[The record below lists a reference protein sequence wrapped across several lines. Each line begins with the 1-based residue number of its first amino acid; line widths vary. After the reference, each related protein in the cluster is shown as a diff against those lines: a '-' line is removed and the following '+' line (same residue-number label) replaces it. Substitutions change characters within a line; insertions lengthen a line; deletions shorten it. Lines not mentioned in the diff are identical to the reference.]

1 MRIICTLLLGC
12 LMVTVH
18 SQSSLATEFTADLG
32 LIPRDMASSPD
43 GHVYIVAMMEDAAN
57 FTDGVLVMKYHPS
70 EGLKWSK
77 RIGPADQRIRP
88 AAIKLLNNGDLLI
101 GMDIYGGPLAAV
113 SMGISRLT
121 SDGNLLWS
129 RAVGRTN
136 GTSELDA
143 MVELTDG
150 SLILAG
156 NAEDNS
162 GFQDWYFVKTNAQG
176 QMLKNF
182 FAGASHYEYLNDL
195 TLGPDNQL
203 NAVGRTSSF
212 SADQSNEGAIIVT
225 DTAFSTLDA
234 YRIEVPNSGQ
244 EIFHKVKSVPGQ
256 GILLAGQFQSE
267 HHYAFWDGQA
277 NSLALRQT
285 GTGEAAGIFP
295 LGSGQYWLY
304 TSQGLL
310 YAADDQDGYQFGFYQ
325 DNPDLGVGNR
335 ASAILPGRQLAFSGM
350 NQVEGQRVLS
360 LIFSAPGLA
369 PACSGYYSSA
379 VDTVHRSRPLLPL
392 TVSAAANGSDMS
404 MNWSVTDV
412 NVTEMEVCRQQC
424 SDAPDAS
431 FSTQVSGLQVSLG
444 LDAAYNT
451 DTSNIYWLL
460 DGQSIRDITQLNYTF
475 GAAGSYEVCAI
486 VQTSCGSDTVCQ
498 TIDLLTTSLP
508 TVQSDPGLLAWP
520 IPAKDILTVEWP
532 GNQVEQVQVFDATG
546 KLIRLS
552 AKGNADQWQI
562 NVQSLPGGIYHLLVH
577 SVEGALASKRMVV
590 SYGGGGD

>member
-1 MRIICTLLLGC
+1 MRIIFTIFCCLHLLCGQG
-12 LMVTVH
+12 
-18 SQSSLATEFTADLG
+18 QSSLATEFTADLG

-57 FTDGVLVMKYHPS
+57 FTDGVLIMKYHPS

-77 RIGPADQRIRP
+77 RLGPADQRIRP
-88 AAIKLLNNGDLLI
+88 ASIKLLTNGDLLV
-101 GMDIYGGPLAAV
+101 GMDIYGGPLEAV

-121 SDGNLLWS
+121 SDGTHLWS

-143 MVELTDG
+143 MVELSDG

-156 NAEDNS
+156 NAEDNG

-195 TLGPDNQL
+195 TQGPDNQL
-203 NAVGRTSSF
+203 YAVGRTSSF
-212 SADQSNEGAIIVT
+212 SPDQSNEGAIIVT
-225 DTAFSTLDA
+225 DTAFNTLDA
-234 YRIEVPNSGQ
+234 FRIEVTNSGQ
-244 EIFHKVKSVPGQ
+244 EIFHKVESVPGQ

-277 NSLALRQT
+277 NSLALRQM

-325 DNPDLGVGNR
+325 DNPDLGRGNR
-335 ASAILPGRQLAFSGM
+335 ASAILPERQLAFSGM
-350 NQVEGQRVLS
+350 HQVDGQKVLS

-369 PACSGYYSSA
+369 PACSGYYSST
-379 VDTVHRSRPLLPL
+379 VDTVHRDRPLLPL
-392 TVSAAANGSDMS
+392 TVSAAANGSDMPL
-404 MNWSVTDV
+404 NWSVSDV
-412 NVTEMEVCRQQC
+412 DVTEMEVCRQQC
-424 SDAPDAS
+424 GGPPTAS
-431 FSTQVSGLQVSLG
+431 FSAQINGLQVNLG

-460 DGQSIRDITQLNYTF
+460 DGQSIRNITQLNYTF
-475 GAAGSYEVCAI
+475 GAAGSYEICAV
-486 VQTSCGSDTVCQ
+486 VQTSCGRDTICR
-498 TIDLLTTSLP
+498 TLDLLTTSLP
-508 TVQSDPGLLAWP
+508 AVQPDPSLLIWP
-520 IPAKDILTVEWP
+520 VPVSDILTLEWP
-532 GNQVEQVQVFDATG
+532 DHRLEQVQVFNATG

-552 AKGNADQWQI
+552 AKGNADQWEI
-562 NVQSLPGGIYHLLVH
+562 DVRSLPGGLYHLLVH
-577 SVEGALASKRMVV
+577 SEEGAMASKRIVV
-590 SYGGGGD
+590 SY

>member
-1 MRIICTLLLGC
+1 MRIIFTIFCCLHLLCGQ
-12 LMVTVH
+12 

-43 GHVYIVAMMEDAAN
+43 GHVYVLAMMEDAAN
-57 FTDGVLVMKYHPS
+57 FVDGVLILKYHPS
-70 EGLKWSK
+70 DGLKWSK
-77 RIGPADQRIRP
+77 RLGPASQRIRP
-88 AAIKLLNNGDLLI
+88 ASIKLLENGDLLV
-101 GMDIYGGPLAAV
+101 GMDIYGGPLGSV

-121 SDGNLLWS
+121 GGGTHLWS

-143 MVELTDG
+143 MVELSDG

-176 QMLKNF
+176 QMLNNF

-203 NAVGRTSSF
+203 YAVGRTSSF
-212 SADQSNEGAIIVT
+212 SPDQSNEGAIIVT

-234 YRIEVPNSGQ
+234 FRIDIPNSSQ
-244 EIFHKVKSVPGQ
+244 EIFHRVESVPGQ

-277 NSLALRQT
+277 NALALRQM
-285 GTGEAAGIFP
+285 GNGEAAGIFP

-325 DNPDLGVGNR
+325 DNPDLGTGNR
-335 ASAILPGRQLAFSGM
+335 ASAILPDRQLAFSGM
-350 NQVEGQRVLS
+350 NQVNGQRVLS
-360 LIFSAPGLA
+360 LIFSAPDLA
-369 PACSGYYSSA
+369 PACSGYYSSP
-379 VDTVHRSRPLLPL
+379 VDTAHRSRPLLPL
-392 TVSAAANGSDMS
+392 TISAAANGSDMPL
-404 MNWSVTDV
+404 NWSVTDV
-412 NVTEMEVCRQQC
+412 NVTELEVCRQQC
-424 SDAPDAS
+424 SGAPDAS

-475 GAAGSYEVCAI
+475 GAAGSYEICAV

-498 TIDLLTTSLP
+498 TVDLLTTSLP
-508 TVQSDPGLLAWP
+508 TVQSDPSLLAWP

-532 GNQVEQVQVFDATG
+532 GNQVEQVQVFDAKGT
-546 KLIRLS
+546 LIRLS
-552 AKGNADQWQI
+552 AKGNADQWEI
-562 NVQSLPGGIYHLLVH
+562 DVRSLPGGLYHLLVH
-577 SVEGALASKRMVV
+577 SEEGALASKRMVV
-590 SYGGGGD
+590 SN